1 MNAWTSRAFTRA
13 EAAKLCG
20 IPLGTVAVLLHR
32 ARHVAVLFSEKRKG
46 RRWFSLR
53 DIAVLRIASELE
65 KAGAVWLSA
74 IAHACEVLDD
84 PPVPDAI
91 LVAPTFPMRGR
102 GSPRVISDR
111 AVPRLTI
118 DRTSALVPIGKFVSE
133 IMEAADAMAV

>member
-1 MNAWTSRAFTRA
+1 MSTWTARGFTRD
-13 EAAKLCG
+13 EAARLCG

-53 DIAVLRIASELE
+53 DIAILRVASELE

-84 PPVPDAI
+84 PPAPDAI

-111 AVPRLTI
+111 DVPRLTI
-118 DRTSALVPIGKFVSE
+118 DRTYALVPVGKIVTE
-133 IMEAADAMAV
+133 IMEAANAMAV